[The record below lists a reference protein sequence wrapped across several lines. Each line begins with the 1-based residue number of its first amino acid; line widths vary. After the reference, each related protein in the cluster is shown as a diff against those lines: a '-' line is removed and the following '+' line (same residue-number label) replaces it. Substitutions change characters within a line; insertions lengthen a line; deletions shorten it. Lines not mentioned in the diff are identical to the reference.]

1 MAREYTLGIK
11 GSYPNQRFFPLSSE
25 SMSSE
30 YDYICCV
37 DKIIDKG
44 GNGYYSVSFMNTNAV
59 LGMPMGKWKLATG
72 TINFDWKEATSHFI
86 LIDSHGCETEIIHA
100 FTQKGVKSN
109 GIDFESHAL
118 SIYDIAKSIAE
129 EYPSSAKK
137 YNALVLLEKSKKAFV
152 QSWELTKDKNRSERL
167 SYFIENTLALMN
179 SYIKNFKVANNL
191 LGRSNDPKA
200 KKLLAKITEEHNKL
214 LAVTDKGLIIQ
225 S

>member
-72 TINFDWKEATSHFI
+72 TINFDWKEATSHFK
-86 LIDSHGCETEIIHA
+86 LIDSHGRETDIIQA

-118 SIYDIAKSIAE
+118 SIYDKAKSIAE

-137 YNALVLLEKSKKAFV
+137 YNALVVLEKSKKAFV
-152 QSWELTKDKNRSERL
+152 QSWELTKYKNKSERF

-191 LGRSNDPKA
+191 LSKSTDPKS

>member
-11 GSYPNQRFFPLSSE
+11 GDYPNQSFFPLSCE
-25 SMSSE
+25 SVSSE
-30 YDYICCV
+30 YDYICSV

-72 TINFDWKEATSHFI
+72 TINFDWKEATSHFK

-129 EYPSSAKK
+129 DYPSSAKK
-137 YNALVLLEKSKKAFV
+137 YNALVALEKSKKAFV
-152 QSWELTKDKNRSERL
+152 QSWELTKDKNKSERL

-179 SYIKNFKVANNL
+179 SYMKNYKVANNL
-191 LGRSNDPKA
+191 LSKSNDPKA
-200 KKLLAKITEEHNKL
+200 KLLLTKIIEEHHKL
-214 LAVTDKGLIIQ
+214 FAITDKGLTIR
-225 S
+225 

>member
-11 GSYPNQRFFPLSSE
+11 GSYPNQRFFPLSDNSV
-25 SMSSE
+25 SYE

-44 GNGYYSVSFMNTNAV
+44 GNGCYSVSFMNTNAV

-72 TINFDWKEATSHFI
+72 TIIYNWREATSRFK
-86 LIDSHGCETEIIHA
+86 LIDSHGCETEIINA
-100 FTQKGVKSN
+100 FTQEKFKSKGIN
-109 GIDFESHAL
+109 LESHAL
-118 SIYDIAKSIAE
+118 SIYVKAKSIAE

-137 YNALVLLEKSKKAFV
+137 YNAFVLLENSRKAFV
-152 QSWELTKDKNRSERL
+152 LSWGLTKAKEESERF
-167 SYFIENTLALMN
+167 SYFIENTFALMN
-179 SYIKNFKVANNL
+179 SYIKNYQLVNNL
-191 LGRSNDPKA
+191 LSKSTDPKS
-200 KKLLAKITEEHNKL
+200 KKLQAKITEEHNKL